1 MNGTIFNIQR
11 FSIDDGPGIRTVVF
25 LKGCT
30 LRCAWC
36 HNPEGLQQTPEIM
49 FFPQKCIGCGQC
61 FEVCLNN
68 GHVIIDG
75 ERLFVR
81 EACER
86 CGKCAAVCYA
96 EALETTGRSISSGEA
111 VDEIKKD
118 DLFYKNSGGGV
129 TFSGGE
135 PLLQVDFI
143 KEVFIAC
150 KALGYHCA
158 VETAG
163 HVPWGAFEKIL
174 PYTDLFLYDIKI
186 MDEVLHKQ
194 CTGSGN
200 KRIIG
205 NLKKLVNAGA
215 EVIVRTPEIPG
226 INDTPEEKQKL
237 AALLAELG
245 GLNHEVLPYH
255 RLGEN
260 KYESLGLAKPQDFT
274 RDILQ

>member
-25 LKGCT
+25 LKGCA

-68 GHVIIDG
+68 GHVIING

-96 EALETTGRSISSGEA
+96 EALKTTGRSISSGEA

-135 PLLQVDFI
+135 PLLQADFI
-143 KEVFIAC
+143 KEAFIAC

-237 AALLAELG
+237 AALRAELG
-245 GLNHEVLPYH
+245 GLKHEVLPYH